1 MLIKILIIIYALVAV
16 LSLILGGSIF
26 DGKFDVGHGGIPLIV
41 IYTSAPAT
49 IFFIANLIVALI
61 KFRKRS
67 LPERDPVFLM
77 FYAIV
82 LINIIIN
89 LVTSNTLFR
98 YW

>member
-1 MLIKILIIIYALVAV
+1 M
-16 LSLILGGSIF
+16 SLILGFAIH

-49 IFFIANLIVALI
+49 IFFIVNLIVALI

-67 LPERDPVFLM
+67 LPEKEPAFLM
-77 FYAIV
+77 FYAVV

-89 LVTSNTLFR
+89 MVTSNALFR
-98 YW
+98 FW